1 MAYKSAKLNLQSQ
14 SIAGVRHWSYTD
26 TGSTVV
32 LAAGDAF
39 FSDGRTKGM
48 KVGDIVFVSNPTEAQ
63 HLVITAVQTTDTG
76 GQYAQAGDTGS
87 A

>member
-1 MAYKSAKLNLQSQ
+1 MAYKTEKLVLQSQ
-14 SIAGVRHWSYTD
+14 SIAGVRHWTYSD

-32 LAAGDAF
+32 LAAGDGF

-48 KVGDIVFVSNPTEAQ
+48 KVGDVVFVSTPTEAD
-63 HLVITAVQTTDTG
+63 HLVITAVQATDTG